1 MMQNRLVNVR
11 TASLMPWWKS
21 LRLMSLIVLSGLG
34 WSDALLA
41 QTWPVRPINFIQ
53 GFAAGG
59 NGDVVARM
67 VGAELAKGLGQPVL
81 VEARSGAGGNIAANF
96 VAKSAPDG
104 YTLLLITGGHA
115 VSAALY
121 RQLPYEPVED
131 FAPLSTMVH
140 FAFVLATGA
149 DSRYKSVG
157 ELIAYARSNPGKVS
171 FGSAGIGSTQHLA
184 GELFKSM
191 AGLDIEHIPF
201 RGGTTP
207 VQEVM
212 AGRLDFLMETLTPT
226 LPQIRANRL
235 RPLAVTSRTRSPVL
249 PEIAS
254 LEDALPGYEVTSW
267 MGIAAPARTPRAVV
281 ERLNREI
288 TRVVA
293 MPEIRER
300 FLSVV
305 GGEARAST
313 PEAMREHLQSEIA
326 KWTRVVEAARIPRQ

>member
-34 WSDALLA
+34 WSDGLLA

-235 RPLAVTSRTRSPVL
+235 RPLVVTSRTRSPVL

>member
-11 TASLMPWWKS
+11 AARWMPWWKC
-21 LRLMSLIVLSGLG
+21 LRSVSLIVLAGLG
-34 WSDALLA
+34 WHDALLA
-41 QTWPVRPINFIQ
+41 QTWPARPINFIQ

-191 AGLDIEHIPF
+191 AALDIEHIPF

-235 RPLAVTSRTRSPVL
+235 RPLAVTSRSRSPVL
-249 PEIAS
+249 PEVAS

>member
-1 MMQNRLVNVR
+1 MQIRPVTVR
-11 TASLMPWWKS
+11 TASLMPWWRS
-21 LRLMSLIVLSGLG
+21 LRLMSLMVLSGLG
-34 WSDALLA
+34 WSFALPA
-41 QTWPVRPINFIQ
+41 QTWPARPINFIQ

-191 AGLDIEHIPF
+191 AALDVEHIPF

-212 AGRLDFLMETLTPT
+212 AGRLDFLVETLTPT

-249 PEIAS
+249 PEVAA

-293 MPEIRER
+293 LPEIRER

>member
-11 TASLMPWWKS
+11 AARWMPWWKC
-21 LRLMSLIVLSGLG
+21 LRSVSLIVLAGLG
-34 WSDALLA
+34 WHDALLA
-41 QTWPVRPINFIQ
+41 QTWPARPINFIQ

-191 AGLDIEHIPF
+191 AALDIEHIPF

-235 RPLAVTSRTRSPVL
+235 RPLAVTSRSRSPVL
-249 PEIAS
+249 PEVAS
-254 LEDALPGYEVTSW
+254 LEDTLPGYEVTSW

>member
-1 MMQNRLVNVR
+1 MMQNRLMNVR

>member
-1 MMQNRLVNVR
+1 
-11 TASLMPWWKS
+11 
-21 LRLMSLIVLSGLG
+21 
-34 WSDALLA
+34 
-41 QTWPVRPINFIQ
+41 
-53 GFAAGG
+53 
-59 NGDVVARM
+59 
-67 VGAELAKGLGQPVL
+67 
-81 VEARSGAGGNIAANF
+81 
-96 VAKSAPDG
+96 
-104 YTLLLITGGHA
+104 LLLITGGHA

>member
-34 WSDALLA
+34 WSDGLLA

-191 AGLDIEHIPF
+191 AALDIEHIPF

-235 RPLAVTSRTRSPVL
+235 RPLAVTSRSRSPVL
-249 PEIAS
+249 PEVAS
-254 LEDALPGYEVTSW
+254 LEDTLPGYEVTSW

>member
-191 AGLDIEHIPF
+191 AALDIEHIPF

-235 RPLAVTSRTRSPVL
+235 RPLAVTSRSRSPVL
-249 PEIAS
+249 PEVAS

>member
-1 MMQNRLVNVR
+1 MMHNRLVNVR
-11 TASLMPWWKS
+11 AAWRMPWLKR
-21 LRLMSLIVLSGLG
+21 LRLMSLIVLAGLG
-34 WSDALLA
+34 WHDALLA
-41 QTWPVRPINFIQ
+41 QTWPARPINFIQ

-157 ELIAYARSNPGKVS
+157 ELISYARSNPGKVS

-191 AGLDIEHIPF
+191 AALDIEHIPF

-235 RPLAVTSRTRSPVL
+235 RPLAVTSRSRSPVL
-249 PEIAS
+249 PEVAS

>member
-34 WSDALLA
+34 WSDGLLA

>member
-1 MMQNRLVNVR
+1 M
-11 TASLMPWWKS
+11 
-21 LRLMSLIVLSGLG
+21 VLAGLG
-34 WSDALLA
+34 WHDALLA
-41 QTWPVRPINFIQ
+41 QTWPARPINFIQ

-191 AGLDIEHIPF
+191 AALDIEHIPF

-235 RPLAVTSRTRSPVL
+235 RPLAVTSRSRSPVL
-249 PEIAS
+249 PEVAS

>member
-11 TASLMPWWKS
+11 TASLMPWWKA

-34 WSDALLA
+34 WSDGLLA

-191 AGLDIEHIPF
+191 AALDIEHIPF

-267 MGIAAPARTPRAVV
+267 MALPHR
-281 ERLNREI
+281 
-288 TRVVA
+288 RVLLGRWSSA
-293 MPEIRER
+293 
-300 FLSVV
+300 
-305 GGEARAST
+305 
-313 PEAMREHLQSEIA
+313 
-326 KWTRVVEAARIPRQ
+326 

>member
-11 TASLMPWWKS
+11 AARWMPWWKC
-21 LRLMSLIVLSGLG
+21 LRLVSLMVLAGLG
-34 WSDALLA
+34 WHDALLA
-41 QTWPVRPINFIQ
+41 QTWPARPINFIQ

-191 AGLDIEHIPF
+191 AALDIEHIPF

-235 RPLAVTSRTRSPVL
+235 RPLAVTSRSRSPVL
-249 PEIAS
+249 PEVAS

>member
-1 MMQNRLVNVR
+1 
-11 TASLMPWWKS
+11 MPWWKS

-34 WSDALLA
+34 WSDGLLA